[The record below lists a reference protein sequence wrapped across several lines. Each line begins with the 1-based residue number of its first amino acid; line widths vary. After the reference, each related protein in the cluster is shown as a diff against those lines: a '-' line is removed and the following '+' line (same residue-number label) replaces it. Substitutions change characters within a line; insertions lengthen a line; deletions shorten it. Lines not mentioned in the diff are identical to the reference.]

1 MNSIYFKQRLKNLKM
16 QRYKLL
22 VTKYKIT
29 KLVSSATREY
39 ELMEVVDKS
48 LALVDA
54 AIASTVRLI
63 TYTEGI
69 ENEIKSYKIID
80 QNLQNVMHDY
90 KLVSASTQVAT
101 RKINKAGEDLPEF
114 VPILKYKQKSH

>member
-29 KLVSSATREY
+29 KLEGAVAREY

-48 LALVDA
+48 LALVEA
-54 AIASTVRLI
+54 AIASTMRLI

-69 ENEIKSYKIID
+69 ENELKSYKIID

-90 KLVSASTQVAT
+90 QLVSASTQVAS
-101 RKINKAGEDLPEF
+101 RKIDKAGEDLAEF
-114 VPILKYKQKSH
+114 IPILKYKNKSH